1 MVTAPGRLP
10 GEVPVEPGADEA
22 SGWLADELEKT
33 KYQPPET
40 QESSN
45 WLRDLI
51 ERLSSFI
58 ETLGGEGTAPGWT
71 AALIV
76 LGLAAVVALILVFG
90 LPRLRRRSAAAT
102 GEVFEADDERGSG
115 AMRRAAQ
122 AAAAA
127 EDWPLAIAERFRALI
142 RGLHERTLLTS
153 LPGSTSHDVARR
165 AGRALPA
172 FADELSVAAD
182 DFDAVRYL
190 GDAGDR
196 ERYARLSALDEELQR
211 ARPDLD
217 AEEQV
222 EVVAGFEAPR

>member
-1 MVTAPGRLP
+1 MVRPTGLLP
-10 GEVPVEPGADEA
+10 LDVPVEPDADEA

-33 KYQPPET
+33 KYQPAET
-40 QESSN
+40 EEASN

-51 ERLSSFI
+51 ERITAFI
-58 ETLGGEGTAPGWT
+58 DSLGGEGTAPGWS

-76 LGLAAVVALILVFG
+76 LAIAIIVVLILVFG
-90 LPRLRRRSAAAT
+90 LPRLRRRSAVAT
-102 GEVFEADDERGSG
+102 GEVFEADDERGSA
-115 AMRRAAQ
+115 AMRRAAD

-142 RGLHERTLLTS
+142 RGLHERTLLS
-153 LPGSTSHDVARR
+153 SVPGSTSHDVARR

-172 FADELSVAAD
+172 FASALSDAAD

-190 GDAGDR
+190 GDPGDR
-196 ERYARLSALDEELQR
+196 DRYARLTALDEDVRR

-217 AEEQV
+217 ADEHADAL
-222 EVVAGFEAPR
+222 AGFEAPR